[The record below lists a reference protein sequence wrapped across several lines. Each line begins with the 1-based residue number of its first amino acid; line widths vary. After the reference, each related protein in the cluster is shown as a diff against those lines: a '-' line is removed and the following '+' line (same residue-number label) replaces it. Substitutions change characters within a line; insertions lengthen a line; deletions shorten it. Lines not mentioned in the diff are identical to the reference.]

1 MQGLTGILAGVLLSG
16 ASCLCAGML
25 LLNRLSLRL
34 GRLEY
39 LSLAFVAGSACFSQV
54 VFALSSIH
62 AARSSVFVV
71 LALIAAGVQIGR
83 GKRIAKPLTSTPLPH
98 RWKWFMAALFTV
110 FGVVYLVN
118 AMAPEMSP
126 DGAAYHLPFVDGY
139 LRMHGFARIQGDF
152 YASLSQ
158 GIELLFVPAVSLGGH
173 SSAALLHFLFLL
185 DLPLMMICYGSRFG
199 FPVPA
204 AAAAFLVFAS
214 PVVGW
219 DGTSAY
225 VDVAAAAILFAVFY
239 LLEIWDSEGEAN
251 LLIVIGILAGFSYA
265 AKYSAGIAVPYA
277 VGYVS
282 WKLLRR
288 RRPLL
293 APVLTILA
301 WSAVFILPWILRN
314 AVELG
319 NPLAPFANHLFPNPY
334 VHVSFEQG
342 YRTYLRQYHLASW
355 VSAPWELSVKGERLQ
370 GFFGPV
376 FLLMPVALFAWRRQS
391 GRRLLLAGG
400 IFAIPWLLNI
410 GARFLI
416 PALPPLALALT
427 LAASRAPGV
436 LPAILLLHGILSWY
450 GSPIRY
456 FDRYAPRIAGI
467 PLRAA
472 LRIEPEETYLARSNA
487 GYRIDRMIEESV
499 PRGNRVFSFEAI
511 SKAWTVRQILVRDG
525 GAGNEVLGDVLQ
537 NAMLLPD
544 CGLRAVHFH
553 FPPTRLRGIRAV
565 QTASLTGE
573 MWSIAEFQV
582 LRGGIPLPVE
592 DTWSFGANRNPWE
605 ARLAFDGSYVTRWRS
620 WEDAAPGMFLGAD
633 FHRSRLLDE
642 AILLTDPDAAGIR
655 VSLRG
660 MDASGQWHDLPAQVS
675 TDSVS
680 AEGNLRAEAVRE
692 VVARG
697 IGYLLVTPGAFG
709 ANDFSEN
716 AALWG
721 VRRIAS
727 SDGATLYALN
737 SEQGASKL
745 AVPMM
750 ISNAPVVPPGD
761 YDDADPR
768 IRLHRPWSHD
778 PQFQEAS
785 HHTLTYSDVPGA
797 SASLAFSGGAVT
809 YVFTRAT
816 NRGIAEVWI
825 DGQLKGRLDLY
836 APATAWKSRRTF
848 ANLGSGQ
855 HAIEVRVSGEQN
867 PRSTGCYVDLDDFIV
882 E

>member
-1 MQGLTGILAGVLLSG
+1 MQGLIGILAGVLLSG

-25 LLNRLSLRL
+25 LLRRLSLRL

-39 LSLAFVAGSACFSQV
+39 LSLAFVAGSACFSQI

-71 LALIAAGVQIGR
+71 VALLTAGVEIGL
-83 GKRIAKPLTSTPLPH
+83 GKRIAKPLASTPLPN
-98 RWKWFMAALFTV
+98 RWKWFIAALFAV
-110 FGVVYLVN
+110 FGGVYLVN

-139 LRMHGFARIQGDF
+139 LRVHGFTRTQGDF

-239 LLEIWDSEGEAN
+239 LLEIWDAEGEPN

-265 AKYSAGIAVPYA
+265 AKYSAGIAIPYA

-282 WKLLRR
+282 WKLLRQR
-288 RRPLL
+288 KPLL
-293 APVLTILA
+293 APVMTVLA
-301 WSAVFILPWILRN
+301 WSALFILPWIVRN
-314 AVELG
+314 AVERG
-319 NPLAPFANHLFPNPY
+319 NPLAPFANHLFPNPH
-334 VHVSFEQG
+334 VHVSFERE
-342 YRTYLRQYHLASW
+342 YRAYLRQYHLASW
-355 VSAPWELSVKGERLQ
+355 MSAPWELSVKGERLQ

-376 FLLMPVALFAWRRQS
+376 FLLLPVALLSWRLRS
-391 GRRLLLAGG
+391 GRRLLFAGG
-400 IFAIPWLLNI
+400 VFAVPWLLNI

-416 PALPPLALALT
+416 PALPPLALAMT
-427 LAASRAPGV
+427 LAASRPPGV
-436 LPAILLLHGILSWY
+436 LPAVLVLHGILSWY
-450 GSPIRY
+450 GSPLRY

-472 LRIEPEETYLARSNA
+472 LRIEPEEAYLARSNA
-487 GYRIDRMIEESV
+487 GYRIDRMIEKSV
-499 PRGNRVFSFEAI
+499 PPGSRVFSFEPI
-511 SKAWTVRQILVRDG
+511 PKAWTVRQILVREG
-525 GAGNEVLGDVLQ
+525 GAGNEVLGDFLQ

-544 CGLRAVHFH
+544 CGMRAVHFH
-553 FPPTRLRGIRAV
+553 FPATRLRGIRAV
-565 QTASLTGE
+565 ETASLSGE

-592 DTWSFGANRNPWE
+592 GTWSFGANRNPWE

-620 WEDAAPGMFLGAD
+620 WEDAAPGMFLEAD
-633 FHRSRLLDE
+633 FHQSRALDE
-642 AILLTDPDAAGIR
+642 VILLMDPDATGIR

-660 MDASGQWHDLPAQVS
+660 MDVSGQWRDLPAQVS
-675 TDSVS
+675 IDSVS
-680 AEGNLRAEAVRE
+680 AEGNLRVEAVRE

-697 IGYLLVTPGAFG
+697 IGYLLITPGAFG

-716 AALWG
+716 ADLWG
-721 VRRIAS
+721 ARRIAA

-737 SEQGASKL
+737 PEQGPSKP
-745 AVPMM
+745 AVPIMV
-750 ISNAPVVPPGD
+750 SSAPVVPPGA

-768 IRLHRPWSHD
+768 IRLHRPWSRD
-778 PQFQEAS
+778 SQFQEAS
-785 HHTLTYSDVPGA
+785 HHTLTYSNVPGA
-797 SASLAFSGGAVT
+797 SVSLAFSGGAVT

-816 NRGIAEVWI
+816 NRGIADVWI
-825 DGQLKGRLDLY
+825 DGQFKGRVDLY
-836 APATAWKSRRTF
+836 APATAWKSRSTY
-848 ANLGSGQ
+848 ADLGPGR

-867 PRSTGCYVDLDDFIV
+867 PRSTGCFVDLDDFIV